1 MDLSGNPFYVCYVD
15 DLLLHQDL
23 DGYFLTSES
32 VRAEF
37 DLAKSALSDGL
48 AENVVADLLLFGV
61 ILSHLSYNYKIIGSD
76 DIVKQ

>member
-1 MDLSGNPFYVCYVD
+1 MDFSGNPLYVCDVD

-23 DGYFLTSES
+23 DGYFLTGEG

-48 AENVVADLLLFGV
+48 SENVVADLLLFGV
-61 ILSHLSYNYKIIGSD
+61 ILCHLSYNYTIIS
-76 DIVKQ
+76 IK